1 MAIHVY
7 AYAPSDS
14 ERKKISREEQ
24 LFCDNLQLLLEHSQ
38 DILDRG
44 EYFFCPL
51 SFAWC
56 SLLYLGSSGPLSLG
70 QLILGW
76 EDGILLEPCPD
87 CGGKVL
93 VTTYGG
99 SILSGSNGWG
109 GFCMGCS
116 SYKSHRGSVHKPF
129 SKRAEFAS
137 AVRKKFPEKRSYWE
151 EYDVQAFSWGGK
163 GFQPARKKRLIVE
176 KTYES
181 TGEAMTL
188 EVLVRELKS
197 SNIRI

>member
-1 MAIHVY
+1 MAIHVH

-14 ERKKISREEQ
+14 VREKIAREEH
-24 LFCDNLQLLLEHSQ
+24 LFCENLQLLLEHSQ
-38 DILDRG
+38 EIVDNY

-76 EDGILLEPCPD
+76 NDGILLEPCPD

-99 SILSGSNGWG
+99 SILSGSNAWG
-109 GFCMGCS
+109 GFCMDCS
-116 SYKSHRGSVHKPF
+116 SYKSRRGSVHKPF
-129 SKRAEFAS
+129 RKRANFAS
-137 AVRKKFPEKRSYWE
+137 AVLKKFPEKTSYWE
-151 EYDVQAFSWGGK
+151 DYDGQAFSWGGN
-163 GFQPARKKRLIVE
+163 GFQPARKKRLIVK

-181 TGEAMTL
+181 TGETITF
-188 EVLVRELKS
+188 EVLVQELKNG
-197 SNIRI
+197 NIRG